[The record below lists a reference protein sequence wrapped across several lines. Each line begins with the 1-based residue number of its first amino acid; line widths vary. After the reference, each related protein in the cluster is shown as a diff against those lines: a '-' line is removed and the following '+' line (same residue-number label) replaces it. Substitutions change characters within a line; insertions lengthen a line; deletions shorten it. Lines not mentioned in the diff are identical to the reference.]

1 MTRLRLKEGIDLAD
15 LTNRFNKK
23 ITQYFIDHSEKIPKE
38 YIIKTN
44 DKIYLTEEGWL
55 IMDGILVDFFL

>member
-1 MTRLRLKEGIDLAD
+1 MTRLRLKEGVDFAD

-23 ITQYFIDHSEKIPKE
+23 IAQYFIDQSDKIPKE

-55 IMDGILVDFFL
+55 IMDGILVDLFL